1 MWVYEIGTS
10 PYFTNVA
17 PGEVPDLPPEAT
29 PPSGGTSN
37 ARPLVYTDGQQV
49 EYPPYD
55 SEGEQIQVHPVQY
68 QPEQPGNP
76 EVVVVDDTDIN
87 VDGEPTKKIHTLIQ
101 WKSFIF
107 LIIFFLCCCVFSV
120 FSYNLGT
127 CANNR
132 NKCSQFADCK
142 DYSSGYC
149 CHCRPGFYGN
159 GIQCVAEGD
168 HALLFCFN
176 PGDWLETYLICEKI
190 LA

>member
-55 SEGEQIQVHPVQY
+55 SDGEQIQVHPIQY

-76 EVVVVDDTDIN
+76 EVLVVVDDTDIN
-87 VDGEPTKKIHTLIQ
+87 VDGEPTKKIHASIQ
-101 WKSFIF
+101 RKS
-107 LIIFFLCCCVFSV
+107 
-120 FSYNLGT
+120 
-127 CANNR
+127 
-132 NKCSQFADCK
+132 
-142 DYSSGYC
+142 
-149 CHCRPGFYGN
+149 
-159 GIQCVAEGD
+159 
-168 HALLFCFN
+168 
-176 PGDWLETYLICEKI
+176 
-190 LA
+190 